1 MLDVASQIAS
11 HFPLAYEPVALPCS
25 LMKCGDVIYRSTLA
39 KDPRVLDWKAVAA
52 AVAGL
57 TYLFVTPGVVPG
69 LFDYY
74 ILAPWQRRDN
84 KVYSKEDLIMGKR
97 LGVGGFGSVFLAE
110 LKQGKG
116 QPTMSVVAKKANEFG
131 EAEVWM
137 NERMTRV
144 GGNHVADFVT
154 AFADRASAGKKAGPA
169 DSDAVWLVW
178 RLEGKNTLWDMMLA
192 NEFGE
197 AEVWMNERMTRVG
210 GNHVAD
216 FVTAFAD
223 RASAGKKAGPADSDA
238 VWLVWRLEGKNTLW
252 DMMLKKDWPYNLES
266 QFFGRELNL
275 QKGPSRR
282 AAIIKEAAKQLI
294 ENVAACHTV
303 GIVHRDIKPQNCIIS
318 EEDNKIKLIDLVPLG
333 SQVCTPTAVHHEQ
346 ADPHPATHPV
356 ATFLSPVLWMME
368 GPDKFDMYSI
378 GIILMQMAF
387 PSLRNDDK
395 LIVFNR
401 RFEAFNYDLRAWR
414 ANEQRK
420 GVAKDDVEG
429 FEVMDLERGAGWD
442 LACNLLAFKPQ
453 DRLSAAQCLEH
464 RFFSGAPDGSDLA
477 SKTTTA
483 FPGLKMAGQ
492 ALSKAIRAQGDAL
505 GDVVTREGSLSEAQ
519 LMEELGDVARAPA
532 YDRDTSKTVAWF
544 QKRQNEASRKLDEQQ
559 RSSQEASNNG
569 SSSEPGIPSGRRQPL
584 GTPVVLAGQRK
595 SNGQRKNDANAK
607 EAGKAKV
614 GKGLGTPGS
623 SPPKKFD
630 LFGFLKPKS

>member
-1 MLDVASQIAS
+1 MGAGGRGTWRSALTPEMLDVASQIAS

-178 RLEGKNTLWDMMLA
+178 RLEGKNTLWDMML
-192 NEFGE
+192 
-197 AEVWMNERMTRVG
+197 
-210 GNHVAD
+210 
-216 FVTAFAD
+216 
-223 RASAGKKAGPADSDA
+223 
-238 VWLVWRLEGKNTLW
+238 
-252 DMMLKKDWPYNLES
+252 KKDWPYNLES

-318 EEDNKIKLIDLVPLG
+318 EEDNKIKLIDLGAAADLRIGINYVPNEYLLDPRYAPPQQYIM
-333 SQVCTPTAVHHEQ
+333 SRQTPIPPPT
-346 ADPHPATHPV
+346 PV

-442 LACNLLAFKPQ
+442 LVCQLLAFKPQ

-569 SSSEPGIPSGRRQPL
+569 SSSSSSEPGVPSGRRQPL

-595 SNGQRKNDANAK
+595 SNGQRRNEANAK